1 MSKPEIRWMMLDSF
15 RRARPFTRLICCL
28 RFLDSITS
36 VSVSEPE
43 RNRCVGRDP
52 LCVSLDS
59 DVGEN

>member
-1 MSKPEIRWMMLDSF
+1 MMLDSF